1 MASIIIA
8 PLVIALLCIAFYVY
22 SRHEALRWAVEYVEP
37 RVQATE
43 AYYRRPITPV
53 LFASRKFYLHA
64 DFGRLIIGLA
74 AEEIEEAS
82 EEHLSEEE
90 EVATI
95 PRQPSVRFVEPILP
109 PPATAYI
116 RR

>member
-64 DFGRLIIGLA
+64 
-74 AEEIEEAS
+74 
-82 EEHLSEEE
+82 
-90 EVATI
+90 
-95 PRQPSVRFVEPILP
+95 RFWMTYDWLGS
-109 PPATAYI
+109 
-116 RR
+116 